1 MHGIIGLG
9 NPGPQYAETRHNVGF
24 HIIDVLAERHR
35 LPEPQRL
42 LAAIVGRGR
51 IKEAEVLVVKPM
63 TFMNDSG
70 PAVARICV
78 YFDLAPSDLLLI
90 YDDINID
97 LGTLRLRREG
107 SAGGHRGVQSI
118 IDFLDTE
125 EIPRLRLGLG
135 MPPPEMTA
143 RDFVLSPF
151 DPEEEEAAE
160 QMIVRAAQAVECF
173 LAEGIE
179 AAMNGFNE

>member
-9 NPGPQYAETRHNVGF
+9 NPGPHYAETRHNVGF
-24 HIIDVLAERHR
+24 HVIDVLAERHR

-51 IKEAEVLVVKPM
+51 IKQAEVAVVKPM

-70 PAVARICV
+70 PALARICAH
-78 YFDLAPSDLLLI
+78 FDLAPSDLLIIL
-90 YDDINID
+90 DDINLD
-97 LGTLRLRREG
+97 LGTLRLRRGG
-107 SAGGHRGVQSI
+107 SSGGHKGMQSI

-135 MPPPEMTA
+135 MPPAGMTA
-143 RDFVLSPF
+143 RDFVLAPF

-160 QMIVRAAQAVECF
+160 QMIVQAAQVVERF
-173 LAEGIE
+173 LTEGIE
-179 AAMNGFNE
+179 AAMNRFNE